1 MMKKLYKYIS
11 VLAAS
16 FIFVPV
22 FAQTYENNPSY
33 MHLDKWVS
41 GPNNNGVYT
50 LTLEAY
56 ATGSSET
63 VITECTGVCDIVMV
77 MDLSSSMTSNNIY
90 VKNSK
95 VTSGTTLT
103 YGNVYIYVNNG
114 IDYYLKGFRSGS
126 KSNYKYTFVYKQDGI
141 PGSSSDG
148 TVLGTAASSS
158 QYSVHAND
166 EIYSTTSKTRLA
178 ALQDAAKAFVET
190 IYANNPTNG
199 NHNIGMIG
207 FNEST
212 VLYNSGNLQAA
223 TSSNITAM
231 KTWIGNMAKDT
242 GTRSDLGMQ
251 EAYKM
256 LSSDAVRND
265 GNPKT
270 VVFFTD
276 GCPSTSG
283 GTYFN
288 SSYSKAAVNL
298 AYAMKQP
305 LNERINY
312 TVTIPSA
319 NSNNSFTGSDY
330 TCTYGL
336 GAYIYSVAILES
348 ETSGDNI
355 NDSSITFDI
364 RRLLH
369 YVSSN
374 YNIEIT
380 GTNYFFGADY
390 NGATCQIEG
399 ATGTGSEDPHD
410 YYQLSSGA
418 NLTSIF
424 SDIAAK
430 ASGSVTEEVP
440 ELSSTTS
447 TVIDVVTSDF
457 ILPNGASTN
466 ITAYSVRIDES
477 ATTSENNLRWKTT
490 HAHDGYSV
498 NIDGNK
504 INVSGFDF
512 TVDDTFN
519 TEHTAITSYGN
530 WVGGR
535 TIGNST
541 TYSGEKLVIEIPI
554 IVNQETY
561 EGGYNTPTNT
571 TESSIVYLNS
581 EGQTDTVAWF
591 PVPKVDFPSIA
602 IAKSGLAN
610 GESATFKVERIKD
623 ENGVTVSDNI
633 YTVILPES
641 NSNVETF
648 TYNGKVYTYVVIKDV
663 PEGTY
668 KVTESNWSWTY
679 DPVSGTVKTYSCAV
693 PEHLGT
699 GDGPVWTIH
708 DSDGEDRQVIAFIF
722 DDAPKTGAI
731 PAHGEDS
738 VVNRMYV
745 Y

>member
-1 MMKKLYKYIS
+1 MPS
-11 VLAAS
+11 VA
-16 FIFVPV
+16 PV
-22 FAQTYENNPSY
+22 STGRFSNS
-33 MHLDKWVS
+33 S
-41 GPNNNGVYT
+41 G
-50 LTLEAY
+50 L
-56 ATGSSET
+56 
-63 VITECTGVCDIVMV
+63 ICT
-77 MDLSSSMTSNNIY
+77 N
-90 VKNSK
+90 
-95 VTSGTTLT
+95 
-103 YGNVYIYVNNG
+103 
-114 IDYYLKGFRSGS
+114 
-126 KSNYKYTFVYKQDGI
+126 
-141 PGSSSDG
+141 
-148 TVLGTAASSS
+148 
-158 QYSVHAND
+158 
-166 EIYSTTSKTRLA
+166 
-178 ALQDAAKAFVET
+178 
-190 IYANNPTNG
+190 TNLLP
-199 NHNIGMIG
+199 I
-207 FNEST
+207 
-212 VLYNSGNLQAA
+212 
-223 TSSNITAM
+223 
-231 KTWIGNMAKDT
+231 
-242 GTRSDLGMQ
+242 
-251 EAYKM
+251 
-256 LSSDAVRND
+256 
-265 GNPKT
+265 
-270 VVFFTD
+270 
-276 GCPSTSG
+276 PSTSG
-283 GTYFN
+283 GTSFN

-355 NDSSITFDI
+355 KDSSITFDI

-374 YNIEIT
+374 YNIDIT

-399 ATGTGSEDPHD
+399 VTGTGSEDPHD

-679 DPVSGTVKTYSCAV
+679 DPVSGTVKTYACAV

>member
-1 MMKKLYKYIS
+1 MMKKLYRYIS

-22 FAQTYENNPSY
+22 FAQTYEDNPSY

-103 YGNVYIYVNNG
+103 YSNVYIYVNNG

-126 KSNYKYTFVYKQDGI
+126 KNNYKYTFVYKQDGI

-355 NDSSITFDI
+355 KDSSITFDI

-399 ATGTGSEDPHD
+399 VTGTGSEDPHD

-679 DPVSGTVKTYSCAV
+679 DPVSGTVKTYTCAV

>member
-1 MMKKLYKYIS
+1 MMKTLYKYIS

-141 PGSSSDG
+141 PESSSDG

-231 KTWIGNMAKDT
+231 KSWIGNMAKDT

-355 NDSSITFDI
+355 KDSSITFDI